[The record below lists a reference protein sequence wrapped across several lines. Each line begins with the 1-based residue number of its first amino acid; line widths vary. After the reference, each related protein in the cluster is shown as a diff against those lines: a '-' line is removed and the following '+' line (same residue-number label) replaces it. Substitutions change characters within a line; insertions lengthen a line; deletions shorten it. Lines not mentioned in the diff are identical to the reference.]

1 MKYWFNLIIIL
12 QQRRYKKQAPKKGAH
27 RIDAYLFKNN
37 IIITKP
43 QIAQTLLSDNI
54 SIQTINKKEAKK
66 LRMKNDS
73 IKVLG
78 TKAKLAQKQ
87 YKIVAL
93 GIFIAKID
101 LKKVEKT
108 KKK

>member
-1 MKYWFNLIIIL
+1 
-12 QQRRYKKQAPKKGAH
+12 
-27 RIDAYLFKNN
+27 
-37 IIITKP
+37 
-43 QIAQTLLSDNI
+43 
-54 SIQTINKKEAKK
+54 
-66 LRMKNDS
+66 MKNDS

-101 LKKVEKT
+101 LKKVEET